1 MNLAIRAERL
11 RLLSL
16 RSTAVFATL
25 LVCSCVAPIIL
36 MGLIYDPAYQGP
48 IDASDLGKCVSI
60 FHVLAIAFT
69 GTYTAT
75 EIRSGS
81 PAISFLTQKH
91 RQSSLIAQYVVT
103 SVFLTLTYLVG
114 MCLSLG
120 AALFYPDGLVLN
132 GRGWAYLGLYAVI
145 VLLWSLIAMSIAVIT
160 RSIAV
165 AVAAPI
171 TWMLLIEQL
180 IVQIPMLE
188 EITPWLPFTASH
200 SLLTRTLGEGSTVG
214 TTVSSTLAI
223 LIPVLVL
230 IGTASILHSKRDA
243 P

>member
-1 MNLAIRAERL
+1 
-11 RLLSL
+11 
-16 RSTAVFATL
+16 
-25 LVCSCVAPIIL
+25 

-114 MCLSLG
+114 TCLSLG
-120 AALFYPDGLVLN
+120 AAPFSPAGLVLN
-132 GRGWAYLGLYAVI
+132 GRGWGGLGLCPVSAP
-145 VLLWSLIAMSIAVIT
+145 LCSRIATS
-160 RSIAV
+160 
-165 AVAAPI
+165 
-171 TWMLLIEQL
+171 
-180 IVQIPMLE
+180 
-188 EITPWLPFTASH
+188 TA
-200 SLLTRTLGEGSTVG
+200 
-214 TTVSSTLAI
+214 
-223 LIPVLVL
+223 
-230 IGTASILHSKRDA
+230 
-243 P
+243 